1 MIVSEQD
8 SETSLNRRKPR
19 PPADAAWIWIDLL
32 IGMFQEHWTV
42 LAHLTR
48 EFHPLRFS
56 QVVPFACDGSH
67 HRNGLHWFISA
78 CGENS
83 LAPSFLIF
91 LQNQRFCGSPTRCF
105 NARTEAGQS
114 YLPDMRVIAPKPA
127 TACLCAE
134 GCSPY
139 TSSLKLG
146 SWPAQSRTAF
156 LSGAYRMYPM
166 YLFSFQAVASPHGC
180 TAADPFVPNG
190 DSVEMCLKLSRISR
204 REQKRKAAER
214 RLSLSIRFSDMR
226 PSCQ

>member
-19 PPADAAWIWIDLL
+19 PPADAASIWIDWL
-32 IGMFQEHWTV
+32 IGMFQEPLDGAGTPYTGISPPAV
-42 LAHLTR
+42 LTGCPLCLRRLTAFQGR
-48 EFHPLRFS
+48 
-56 QVVPFACDGSH
+56 
-67 HRNGLHWFISA
+67 
-78 CGENS
+78 
-83 LAPSFLIF
+83 
-91 LQNQRFCGSPTRCF
+91 F

-156 LSGAYRMYPM
+156 LSGAYRMYPID
-166 YLFSFQAVASPHGC
+166 LFNSRTVASPHRC
-180 TAADPFVPNG
+180 TVADTFVPNG
-190 DSVEMCLKLSRISR
+190 GSVEICLKLSHIFGDR
-204 REQKRKAAER
+204 QKRKAAAPPF
-214 RLSLSIRFSDMR
+214 SLSVNFAGKR
-226 PSCQ
+226 PECR